1 VVKAC
6 ARCSVSGLEQSTGK
20 QGKEPLKT
28 LATYRCW
35 EQAIWFGQNLVA
47 RGEGV
52 LNVGA
57 AVEIISCDLDKVYT
71 VLHIC
76 HRQKET
82 SYRRFPHLAPHS
94 SALYFEHHD
103 AVISSVHSH
112 LQEIQKPCPNMFFM
126 MTDQHRSDLLRYA
139 GTDLVPTSFDR
150 SIIEH

>member
-35 EQAIWFGQNLVA
+35 EQAIWFGQSLVA

-103 AVISSVHSH
+103 AVISSIHSH
-112 LQEIQKPCPNMFFM
+112 LQEIQKALS
-126 MTDQHRSDLLRYA
+126 QYVLHY
-139 GTDLVPTSFDR
+139 DR
-150 SIIEH
+150 SASLRPIPLRRDRPRAHVIRSVYN